1 MSGVNKVILIG
12 YLGRDPEVRHLEGNT
27 SVATFPLAT
36 TETYTNKQGQRV
48 DQTEWHNIVA
58 WRNLAEIAAKYLTK
72 GKQVYIEGKIRSR
85 SYDDK
90 DGVKRYITEIVAE
103 NMTLLGKKED
113 SAEGANQTNS
123 QSPQQKQ
130 DEILS
135 SLHNDTADDLPF

>member
-12 YLGRDPEVRHLEGNT
+12 YVGRDPEVRHLEGNT
-27 SVATFPLAT
+27 SVATFSLAT

-113 SAEGANQTNS
+113 GAEASPSNA

-135 SLHNDTADDLPF
+135 SLHNDTSDDLPF

>member
-12 YLGRDPEVRHLEGNT
+12 YLGKDPEIRHLEGNT
-27 SVATFPLAT
+27 SVATFSLAT
-36 TETYTNKQGQRV
+36 SETYTNKQGQRV
-48 DQTEWHNIVA
+48 EQTEWHNIVA

-72 GKQVYIEGKIRSR
+72 GKQVYIEGKIRNR

-90 DGVKRYITEIVAE
+90 DGVKRYITEIVAD

-113 SAEGANQTNS
+113 GNEANQSNT

-135 SLHNDTADDLPF
+135 SLHNDSADDLPF